1 MTTIKKQNKQIL
13 IILSIAILLIGIG
26 YASLANNVL
35 SVTGEVS
42 ATADQNNFKVYF
54 TGNVP
59 KSSTSKDIISI
70 DASSTAKSRSATIN
84 IYGLNNKGDYGYAIF
99 EIQNDSNGIDAE
111 ILVTAES
118 ESTDMFKTS
127 VIMCDANGNA
137 INNSLVHSGEKTYVK
152 VFAELLKTPVS
163 IEKTTITAKL
173 TATPK
178 EVSLP
183 NE

>member
-1 MTTIKKQNKQIL
+1 MNAIKKQNKQIF
-13 IILSIAILLIGIG
+13 IILLLTILLVGIG
-26 YASLANNVL
+26 YASLSNNVL
-35 SVTGEVS
+35 SLTGEVS

-59 KSSTSKDIISI
+59 KTSTSKDLISI
-70 DASSTAKSRSATIN
+70 SANPTAKSKHASIN

-127 VIMCDANGNA
+127 VIMCDVNGNA
-137 INNSLVHSGEKTYVK
+137 INNSLIHSGEKTYVK
-152 VFAELLKTPVS
+152 VFAELLKTPVNMQKS
-163 IEKTTITAKL
+163 TITAKL
-173 TATPK
+173 TANPK
-178 EVSLP
+178 EVSSS
-183 NE
+183 NK